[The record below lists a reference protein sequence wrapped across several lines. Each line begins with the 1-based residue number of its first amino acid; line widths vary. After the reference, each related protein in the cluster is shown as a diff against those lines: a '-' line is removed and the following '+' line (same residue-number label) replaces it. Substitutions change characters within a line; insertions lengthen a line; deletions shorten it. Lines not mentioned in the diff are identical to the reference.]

1 MDVTNSHQFWV
12 SHAKELNKVKMA
24 LQIQRGV
31 STRWAVH
38 FLSISPEMLIGHF
51 PNLTLSEPTIISER
65 IFYFHSMHF
74 NLKVS
79 FFGEMNL
86 LNSFHK

>member
-51 PNLTLSEPTIISER
+51 PNLTLLEPTIISER
-65 IFYFHSMHF
+65 IIYFHSMHF

-86 LNSFHK
+86 LNSLHK